1 MDGERETP
9 AERSAIE
16 ALKTARGLLLAITD
30 DGARRG
36 DTRAWLALRAVERAI
51 EALESSE

>member
-1 MDGERETP
+1 MESERETP

-16 ALKTARGLLLAITD
+16 ALKTARGLVLIVLE

-36 DTRAWLALRAVERAI
+36 DTRLHMALRAIERALKT
-51 EALESSE
+51 LESSE